1 MCSTAT
7 ATNKRDES
15 RQRCSTGALGHNHH
29 QNLPVF
35 WSGGDDDDKDDGGG
49 GALKRSEEYNNSKKF
64 AANFEMQKK
73 VDRSVCIC
81 VHLCVNQ
88 AVHSHKLS
96 ASRLEQLMI
105 TNRKCVCQS
114 RRLLMSSWVGDLP
127 PPANPLS
134 VRLPV
139 SQKHLR
145 SLTSRRLD

>member
-105 TNRKCVCQS
+105 TNRKCVCAS
-114 RRLLMSSWVGDLP
+114 LDVCRCRLELAICRRQQTHYQCGCRWAKSTYAHLLLGG
-127 PPANPLS
+127 
-134 VRLPV
+134 
-139 SQKHLR
+139 
-145 SLTSRRLD
+145 